1 MHPEK
6 DGMSKK
12 FQPDRCQIDNNTDE
26 WKYNQPDSNSL
37 ADVEKKN
44 KNSHENKDCAHTEN
58 VNVGKFQSKDKLIG
72 LVKGSNFF
80 FCRGIGK

>member
-58 VNVGKFQSKDKLIG
+58 MDVGKFQVVIKKKIERQPSRELPQIKK
-72 LVKGSNFF
+72 
-80 FCRGIGK
+80 